1 MTGNALSPCI
11 RGREGNA
18 PATKVCERAAYIIY
32 LADDLFRCQQ
42 TAIESGSFPRHS
54 ESWFYTS
61 ARNWADCSD
70 LPTGAGALHRL
81 GSSTGCKILFLD
93 VNCGINRY
101 NQHHQTEEAAFLSS
115 HAISPSVAVASPA
128 PLQYGAT
135 MSNGINNSMHSE
147 GQPVRATTAES
158 ATWRHSNQTS
168 ANLDSLM
175 GDSPSDQESGLI
187 EQNVS

>member
-1 MTGNALSPCI
+1 MLSLCI

-18 PATKVCERAAYIIY
+18 PATKVCGRAAYSIY
-32 LADDLFRCQQ
+32 LADDLFRRQQ
-42 TAIESGSFPRHS
+42 TVVESGSFPRHS
-54 ESWFYTS
+54 ERRFYTS

-70 LPTGAGALHRL
+70 LPTGARALLRFR
-81 GSSTGCKILFLD
+81 SSTGCKILFLD
-93 VNCGINRY
+93 VKCGINRY
-101 NQHHQTEEAAFLSS
+101 NQHHQTEETAFLSS
-115 HAISPSVAVASPA
+115 HAVSPSVVVESPA
-128 PLQYGAT
+128 TLQSGAT
-135 MSNGINNSMHSE
+135 KSNGINNSIQSE
-147 GQPVRATTAES
+147 GRPGPATTTGS